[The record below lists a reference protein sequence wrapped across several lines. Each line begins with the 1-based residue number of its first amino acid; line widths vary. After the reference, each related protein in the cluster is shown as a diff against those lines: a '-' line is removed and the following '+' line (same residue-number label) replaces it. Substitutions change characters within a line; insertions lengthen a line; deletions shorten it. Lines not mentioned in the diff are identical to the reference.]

1 MTWALPSIG
10 HSARSGCAIL
20 PLMDDLDLP
29 SYLAGDI
36 SPDVIERFF
45 LAAAALY
52 RAAPWKSVT
61 EDQVVR
67 VDIARLAVDGRCLSV
82 IGHAGESLGFLLFPS
97 LDDFDDFIS
106 GGGNGL
112 LSLSYGPKKLVAPSM
127 LEEIKEY
134 GWQVAAPKAYPSA
147 LSFDAKR
154 EALDVTERDY
164 EVLTASAA
172 AFTLFFDRH
181 RKMFKAVETETVRE
195 PFDHHGLEVVITAP
209 YE

>member
-1 MTWALPSIG
+1 
-10 HSARSGCAIL
+10 
-20 PLMDDLDLP
+20 MDELDLP
-29 SYLAGDI
+29 SYLAGDV
-36 SPDVIERFF
+36 PPEVVEKFF
-45 LAAAALY
+45 LASAALY

-67 VDIARLAVDGRCLSV
+67 IDIARLGIDGSCLSV
-82 IGHAGESLGFLLFPS
+82 IGHAGESLGFLLFRS

-106 GGGNGL
+106 GGGSGL
-112 LSLSYGPKKLVAPSM
+112 LSLSFGPKKLVTSSM

-134 GWQVAAPKAYPSA
+134 GWQVAAPKGYPSA

-154 EALDVTERDY
+154 EALRVTERDY

-172 AFTLFFDRH
+172 AFTLFFERH

-195 PFDHHGLEVVITAP
+195 PFDHHGLEVIITAP